1 MNERVFRN
9 RLATGERQ
17 FVGADL
23 SGADLSNLNLHGANL
38 SGAILQKTDLS
49 GANLSQSSVAGF
61 WLSTCRLQGVVLDDI
76 VLDDEYWRDPILQIT
91 ALWDG
96 AEAWT
101 EIRRSKVPLLLNQSN
116 FAGATLNDI
125 DLSDV
130 AFVSSVFTGAY
141 FAGTGL
147 DRCSFRVADLNANEF
162 QGVTCRGLSLEEAQ
176 LSDSRWTDVAMS
188 DGKFV
193 RLTYVGRYR
202 QPMHA
207 SSSAGSW
214 AAFSTTPTCRTARS
228 TAASSPTR
236 CSSMAMSRASSFL
249 DRSSWVKALGPHPCQ
264 VLDDS
269 ETSLPAN
276 PFEQRFDW
284 MRNSVTLGCHT

>member
-1 MNERVFRN
+1 MSAGAPADTTAWRALLLHDVEQFNAQLGELPISERVMF
-9 RLATGERQ
+9 A
-17 FVGADL
+17 GADL
-23 SGADLSNLNLHGANL
+23 SGLDLAGAWLHSL
-38 SGAILQKTDLS
+38 DLS

-91 ALWDG
+91 ALWNG

-147 DRCSFRVADLNANEF
+147 DRCSFRGADLNATDF

-193 RLTYVGRYR
+193 EADLRRSVFRGCTFDNVN
-202 QPMHA
+202 
-207 SSSAGSW
+207 
-214 AAFSTTPTCRTARS
+214 FNDS
-228 TAASSPTR
+228 TATDAR
-236 CSSMAMSRASSFL
+236 
-249 DRSSWVKALGPHPCQ
+249 
-264 VLDDS
+264 
-269 ETSLPAN
+269 
-276 PFEQRFDW
+276 FEQCRF
-284 MRNSVTLGCHT
+284 VGCIFYDADLSKSTFNGCEFTDTVLEHGNVEGVIIS